1 MDFDEKLNEIR
12 TPRKEDFKF
21 IMIALDNTTKAL
33 EGVTKEMGTIK
44 GRMAR
49 QEERFEMMLDAV
61 QQELKNRVNP
71 SDFAQLVQRV
81 EVIET
86 KINPAA

>member
-12 TPRKEDFKF
+12 RQSKEDFKF

-44 GRMAR
+44 GGMAR